1 MCLNVVA
8 PDRSDTN
15 DAISLATL
23 KILMRIGGQCSA
35 MKLGLYSLFLATFC
49 IGTTEVV
56 IAGLLP
62 AIAAEMQVDIPTAG
76 FLVTGYALS
85 VAIGGPILSVLS
97 IRFPRRTAI
106 LALMGLF
113 IAGHVIAAVASSY
126 EVLLAARILTAT
138 AHGCFFGLAMIVAI
152 DLVPDEH
159 RGQAMSLVFLGI
171 TIANVIGVPAGT
183 YIGTTLGWRATFWIL
198 GGIAAVAA
206 IAIALFIPSDP
217 SGDRISIRAQLT
229 TLCNST
235 VLTSF
240 TIIILAWTALWSTL
254 TYVAPVLIEFG
265 GLTEKAVSLTMLAF
279 GVGLTVG
286 IFVGGRLADLAP
298 DRTLIVGLPVA
309 AVLFAVSLL
318 LAHNGIAYSVTLLL
332 LGVALATLVTPLQN
346 RVLRGAAAAPDLAS
360 TLTSSAYNIGI
371 AAGAFVGAGVL
382 NLGFGYGSIPAIGL
396 VATAMAAVVCWF
408 ALAANRRHKLT
419 AA

>member
-1 MCLNVVA
+1 
-8 PDRSDTN
+8 
-15 DAISLATL
+15 
-23 KILMRIGGQCSA
+23 
-35 MKLGLYSLFLATFC
+35 MKLGVYSLFLATFC

-85 VAIGGPILSVLS
+85 VAIGGPILTLLS
-97 IRFPRRTAI
+97 ARFPRRSMI
-106 LALMGLF
+106 LVLMGLF
-113 IAGHVIAAVASSY
+113 IAGHVIAAIASSY

-152 DLVPDEH
+152 GLVPDEH
-159 RGQAMSLVFLGI
+159 RGRAMSLVFLGI
-171 TIANVIGVPAGT
+171 SIANVIGVPAGT

-206 IAIALFIPSDP
+206 TAIALFIPSDP
-217 SGDRISIRAQLT
+217 SGGRISIRAQLS

-240 TIIILAWTALWSTL
+240 AIIILAWTALWSTL
-254 TYVAPVLIEFG
+254 TYIAPVLIEFG

-298 DRTLIVGLPVA
+298 NRTLIVGLPVA
-309 AVLFAVSLL
+309 AVLFTVSLL

-360 TLTSSAYNIGI
+360 TLTSSAYNVGI

-382 NLGFGYGSIPAIGL
+382 NLGFGYDSIPAIGL
-396 VATAMAAVVCWF
+396 VATAMAAVVCGL
-408 ALAANRRHKLT
+408 ALAADRRHIR
-419 AA
+419 